1 MFETDEDL
9 ARDVKDVAARLV
21 TDRPLPAD
29 VRRRVRQRKRLQ
41 AVGSVGAI
49 AAVVTLL
56 AIALGA
62 LLPLGGGPRSQI
74 VGPASE
80 PTSPPPFVIHGSSA
94 GVQVTLPSAW
104 TFENGTDITMI
115 DPTVDFVAG
124 SWTFPTDGD
133 CAPTAA
139 IESLPS
145 DGVLFW
151 LVEYTSPN
159 TPVNVPPR
167 PERIDLGP
175 LVGPLECLGTSAH
188 VVGFSDAGRE
198 FQMFVV
204 LGSHA
209 DDSVRRDAV
218 DALNSIV
225 VAPAPTPGTSGQ

>member
-9 ARDVKDVAARLV
+9 ARDIKDVATRLV
-21 TDRPLPAD
+21 RDRPLSSD
-29 VRRRVRQRKRLQ
+29 IRRRVRRRRRLR

-49 AAVVTLL
+49 AAVVMLVAISL
-56 AIALGA
+56 AA
-62 LLPLGGGPRSQI
+62 LLPLGGASKV

-80 PTSPPPFVIHGSSA
+80 PASPLPFVTHGSSA

-104 TFENGTDITMI
+104 TFEDGTDITMI

-124 SWTFPTDGD
+124 SWNFPTHGD

-145 DGVLFW
+145 DGVLLW

-159 TPVNVPPR
+159 TPVKVLPR
-167 PERIDLGP
+167 PELMDLGP
-175 LVGPLECLGTSAH
+175 LIGPLECVGTSAH

-198 FQMFVV
+198 FQLFVV
-204 LGSHA
+204 LGSDA
-209 DDSVRRDAV
+209 DGSIRREAV